1 MTFIGWVLTVAIFL
15 VLSYYDPHIEAAGS
29 RRGPQSKKYYIP
41 PSLWL
46 YIAIAHFV
54 AHTLDG
60 CDGKQAR
67 RTKSR

>member
-1 MTFIGWVLTVAIFL
+1 MTFTGWVLTVAIFL
-15 VLSYYDPHIEAAGS
+15 VLSYYDPHFRAPVDTRYSI
-29 RRGPQSKKYYIP
+29 PQ
-41 PSLWL
+41 SLWL